1 MRKECSICKEEFDF
15 VYKKGEQLPQYFPF
29 CSSRCKQVD
38 LARWLNEKHQI
49 SSSIIHEELATNEV
63 EETVNFLHA
72 TTNRNYTHDESKD

>member
-38 LARWLNEKHQI
+38 LARWLNEKYQI
-49 SSSIIHEELATNEV
+49 SPSITHNELTTNEA
-63 EETVNFLHA
+63 EETVYFLLD
-72 TTNRNYTHDESKD
+72 TTNGNYTHDESKD

>member
-38 LARWLNEKHQI
+38 LARWLNEKYQI
-49 SSSIIHEELATNEV
+49 SSSTIHDELTTDEA
-63 EETVNFLHA
+63 EETVNFSLDA
-72 TTNRNYTHDESKD
+72 TNGNYPDDESKD

>member
-38 LARWLNEKHQI
+38 LARWLNEKYQI
-49 SSSIIHEELATNEV
+49 SSSIIHDELTTNEV

-72 TTNRNYTHDESKD
+72 TTNGNYTHDESKD

>member
-38 LARWLNEKHQI
+38 LARWLNEKYQI
-49 SSSIIHEELATNEV
+49 SSSTIHDELTTDEAEG
-63 EETVNFLHA
+63 TVNFSHDA
-72 TTNRNYTHDESKD
+72 TNGNYPHDESKD

>member
-38 LARWLNEKHQI
+38 LARWLNEKYQI
-49 SSSIIHEELATNEV
+49 SSSTIHDELTTDEAEG
-63 EETVNFLHA
+63 TVNFSLDA
-72 TTNRNYTHDESKD
+72 TNGNYPDDESKD